1 MNVFN
6 YKGSKMINKN
16 GFIEYLQCILE
27 NIDNEMIKGIARL
40 AIDGGVKALSDKQQ
54 YVLMEG
60 IADYIMNECPNCGAS
75 IQYEDMAIALSEGMC
90 YECTNNWNRMKEE

>member
-27 NIDNEMIKGIARL
+27 NIDNEMIKG
-40 AIDGGVKALSDKQQ
+40 
-54 YVLMEG
+54 
-60 IADYIMNECPNCGAS
+60 
-75 IQYEDMAIALSEGMC
+75 
-90 YECTNNWNRMKEE
+90 